1 MSTQGIRNYTRA
13 DLFLLWS
20 RSVGLCGFP
29 KCPTICVQPAND
41 IDLSATIGEIAHI
54 EALSDSGPRAN
65 PSLPHQ
71 DRNLYDN
78 LILLCATHHTL
89 VDAQPKTYTVET
101 LRTWKAAQEA
111 RYSNIMAQ
119 AMPNI
124 TFAELEVVTNALVN
138 GEPFPPSPISVIP
151 LQDKIARNGL
161 TEQSSRLFNIGLQ
174 QVQQVQ
180 NYVETMASLDRAF
193 VVTLTSRFIG
203 EYEQQSQTGLQGDS
217 LFAAMLR
224 FSAQGRTELI
234 YQCAGLAVL
243 VYLFE
248 RCEVFER

>member
-1 MSTQGIRNYTRA
+1 MSTKGSRNYTSA
-13 DLFLLWS
+13 DLALLWS
-20 RSVGLCGFP
+20 RSGGLCGFP
-29 KCPTICVQPAND
+29 ECPVICVQPAND
-41 IDLSATIGEIAHI
+41 NDPSVRTGEIAHI

-89 VDAQPKTYTVET
+89 VDAQPNTYTVET
-101 LRTWKAAQEA
+101 LRTWKTAQEA
-111 RYSNIMAQ
+111 RHSDFMAQ

-124 TFAELEVVTNALVN
+124 TFAELEAITNVLVN
-138 GEPFPPSPISVIP
+138 GEPFPPSPISTIP

-161 TEQSSRLFNIGLQ
+161 TQQSNRLLNIGLQ

-180 NYVETMASLDRAF
+180 NYVEITGSLDRTF
-193 VVTLTSRFIG
+193 VVRLTSRFIG
-203 EYEQQSQTGLQGDS
+203 EYQQQAQTGLQGDA
-217 LFAAMLR
+217 LFEAMLR

>member
-1 MSTQGIRNYTRA
+1 MSTQGSRYYTPA
-13 DLFLLWS
+13 DLALLWS
-20 RSVGLCGFP
+20 RSGGLCGFP
-29 KCPTICVQPAND
+29 ECTVICVQPAND
-41 IDLSATIGEIAHI
+41 NDRSASIGEIAHI

-78 LILLCATHHTL
+78 LILLCANHHTL
-89 VDAQPKTYTVET
+89 VDAQPNTYTVET

-111 RYSNIMAQ
+111 RHSDFLAQ
-119 AMPNI
+119 TMPNI
-124 TFAELEVVTNALVN
+124 TFAELEAITNVLVN

-174 QVQQVQ
+174 QVQQVKLF
-180 NYVETMASLDRAF
+180 VETTGSRDRTF
-193 VVTLTSRFIG
+193 VMRLTSRFIG
-203 EYEQQSQTGLQGDS
+203 EYQRQTQTGLQGDA